1 MTSTAGKS
9 IAKRKT
15 KKIILA
21 DIPRVGPGTPAG
33 EWLRRYWLAV
43 GTVKDLHDIPQA
55 VKVLGE
61 ELVLFRDEFGRLGLL
76 GLHCPHRGTA
86 LEYGDIEDGGL
97 RCPYHGWLFNVEGQ
111 CLEMPAE
118 PKDSKFAQKVRHL
131 SYPVRELGGLI
142 FAYLGPHP
150 DDPPPLPKYS
160 PLMDRGGQRQIEPV
174 RHCDYNWFNFYEN
187 SADPAH
193 ICILHRHAGYGEQTW
208 GNHFFS
214 YQEMPA
220 FDYVEMDYGM
230 KGVLTKPGP
239 TPDTEFVDEMSLAL
253 PSIIQVGDTE
263 FVHAKL
269 DAAALMRDGSQ
280 CEHMLFL
287 TPNDDDRFM
296 IFTVDYYTGPEADF
310 FEKLKQMRARELPKR
325 EVKAYDRRKY
335 VPFKGNIRQE
345 DLITQST
352 QGLLG
357 ERQEQLAVS
366 DRGVIMFRRIVMEAL
381 ETAWKGGVPKG
392 LLPRER
398 ADQIIH
404 LDSFVGVRAKRAN
417 QG

>member
-1 MTSTAGKS
+1 
-9 IAKRKT
+9 
-15 KKIILA
+15 
-21 DIPRVGPGTPAG
+21 
-33 EWLRRYWLAV
+33 
-43 GTVKDLHDIPQA
+43 
-55 VKVLGE
+55 
-61 ELVLFRDEFGRLGLL
+61 
-76 GLHCPHRGTA
+76 
-86 LEYGDIEDGGL
+86 
-97 RCPYHGWLFNVEGQ
+97 
-111 CLEMPAE
+111 
-118 PKDSKFAQKVRHL
+118 
-131 SYPVRELGGLI
+131 
-142 FAYLGPHP
+142 
-150 DDPPPLPKYS
+150 
-160 PLMDRGGQRQIEPV
+160 MDRGGQRQIEPV

-239 TPDTEFVDEMSLAL
+239 VRDTEFVDEMSLAL

-287 TPNDDDRFM
+287 TPNDDDHFM
-296 IFTVDYYTGPEADF
+296 IFTVDYHTGPEADF
-310 FEKLKQMRARELPKR
+310 FGKLKQMRARELPKQ

-357 ERQEQLAVS
+357 ERQEQLGVS
-366 DRGVIMFRRIVMEAL
+366 DRGVIMFRRIVMEAI

-392 LLPRER
+392 VLPRER
-398 ADQIIH
+398 ADQMIH